1 MRASVAAVVVTVLV
15 VVGFHVVM
23 AEGQLRLE
31 RLARDAGKEQHLYER
46 LRLEYAQR
54 AAPEA
59 IVKRATK
66 IGMVP
71 AVTQRYVT
79 VPGLPDGSARGD
91 GPTATPATVAQ
102 DWEKVKRHLVAQ
114 P

>member
-1 MRASVAAVVVTVLV
+1 MRGSVAAVVVTVLV

-23 AEGQLRLE
+23 AEGQFRLE
-31 RLARDAGKEQHLYER
+31 RLAKDAGREQQRYEG

-54 AAPEA
+54 AAPQA
-59 IVKRATK
+59 IVERATK

-71 AVTQRYVT
+71 AITPRYVS
-79 VPGLPDGSARGD
+79 VPGLPAEGSHGD
-91 GPTATPATVAQ
+91 GPTATPPTVGQ
-102 DWEKVKRHLVAQ
+102 DWEKVKPHLVAQ